1 MGDYQREHSRIFYD
15 VLKRL
20 LDIIFCLMSLCIA
33 IPLIVLFAI
42 AIKVESKGSC
52 SYSQERVGRNGR
64 CFTIYKLRSMYI
76 DAEANGAKWAEK
88 NDSRITRI
96 GRFMRKTKIDE
107 LPQILNIL
115 KGDMGIVGPRP
126 ERPIFV
132 EKFKMKIPRYEER
145 HKVKC
150 GLTGYAQVHGGYE
163 LSPEE
168 KLKKDLYYIENRSIF
183 MDLKLIL
190 RTVVVVITG
199 KDAR

>member
-15 VLKRL
+15 VMKRL

-42 AIKVESKGSC
+42 SIKVESKGNC
-52 SYSQERVGRNGR
+52 FYSQERVGRNGR

-76 DAEANGAKWAEK
+76 DAEANDAKWAEK

-115 KGDMGIVGPRP
+115 KGDMSIVGPRP

-145 HKVKC
+145 LKVKC

-190 RTVVVVITG
+190 KTVAVVIGG